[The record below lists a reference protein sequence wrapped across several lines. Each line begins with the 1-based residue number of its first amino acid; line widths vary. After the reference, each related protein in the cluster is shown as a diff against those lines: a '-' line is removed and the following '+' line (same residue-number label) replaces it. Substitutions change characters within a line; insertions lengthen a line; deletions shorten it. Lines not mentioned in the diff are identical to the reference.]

1 MISLRNALK
10 MDVGK
15 NIYLCMLAAGVIVF
29 IFYCMR
35 IQFLPTGLT
44 LSDVIFFL
52 MVIVSFSLIL
62 VFFIVCWYSMSIMV
76 SAIFMKVS
84 FLVVRNRKN
93 VKLIRNFKGTR
104 RIARRMKFYEPL
116 WAHFLI
122 SFIGVL
128 TILVIEKARGIDM
141 LSVSLSIAMTAFC
154 LTLIPNIYFDKRI
167 HKQKKNKMVGFIAV
181 IALFF
186 FFLLSGMA
194 PVLSDAGM
202 SIIGVKKTNVTVIL
216 QGDDLQMAR
225 HLTENPNQN
234 YFKGEALFTGVGT
247 TSLLVI
253 NKKKI
258 VVKNENLSLAF

>member
-1 MISLRNALK
+1 
-10 MDVGK
+10 
-15 NIYLCMLAAGVIVF
+15 
-29 IFYCMR
+29 
-35 IQFLPTGLT
+35 
-44 LSDVIFFL
+44 
-52 MVIVSFSLIL
+52 
-62 VFFIVCWYSMSIMV
+62 
-76 SAIFMKVS
+76 
-84 FLVVRNRKN
+84 
-93 VKLIRNFKGTR
+93 
-104 RIARRMKFYEPL
+104 
-116 WAHFLI
+116 
-122 SFIGVL
+122 
-128 TILVIEKARGIDM
+128 
-141 LSVSLSIAMTAFC
+141 
-154 LTLIPNIYFDKRI
+154 
-167 HKQKKNKMVGFIAV
+167 MVGFIAV

-253 NKKKI
+253 NKKKV

>member
-1 MISLRNALK
+1 

-116 WAHFLI
+116 WVHFLI

-167 HKQKKNKMVGFIAV
+167 HKQKKIKWWV
-181 IALFF
+181 
-186 FFLLSGMA
+186 
-194 PVLSDAGM
+194 
-202 SIIGVKKTNVTVIL
+202 
-216 QGDDLQMAR
+216 
-225 HLTENPNQN
+225 
-234 YFKGEALFTGVGT
+234 
-247 TSLLVI
+247 SLL
-253 NKKKI
+253 
-258 VVKNENLSLAF
+258 L